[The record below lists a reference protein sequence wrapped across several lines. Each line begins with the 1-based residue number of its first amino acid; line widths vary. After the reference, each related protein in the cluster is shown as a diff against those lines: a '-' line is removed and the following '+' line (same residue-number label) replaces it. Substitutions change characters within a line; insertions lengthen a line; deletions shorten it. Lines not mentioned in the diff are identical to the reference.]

1 MYILYSF
8 LLYNIY
14 INIIMK
20 LVDIKD
26 NISSKQRLVL
36 CLSILILL
44 MVVFSALKQ
53 FTSKENGIDYKT
65 TSIETLI
72 NNSRETLDRNAYW
85 NLNDIVYKFV
95 NSYYSEVT
103 KDVKNINYYYKALDS
118 NYKKYLG
125 KRKYKEQADKL
136 ISKVVGENPN
146 VFSKIP
152 EPLITNVYQLNE
164 YSNAYIC
171 KLSTLKEDDN
181 AYIGIVLDTEKNR
194 YNIFYID

>member
-1 MYILYSF
+1 MYILYGF

-72 NNSRETLDRNAYW
+72 KDSLEISDRNIYW

-95 NSYYSEVT
+95 NSYRSKYT
-103 KDVKNINYYYKALDS
+103 KNVEDINYYYKALDS

-125 KRKYKEQADKL
+125 KRKYKGQAYKL
-136 ISKVVGENPN
+136 ISKIIGENPDEL
-146 VFSKIP
+146 SKIP
-152 EPLITNVYQLNE
+152 EPLITNVYQLDE

-171 KLSTLKEDDN
+171 KLSTLNEEES